1 MIRAVIDNAEE
12 HSGHLAEGEVARLIS
27 VLQKAEFKRSEARNF
42 KKDQTFKPRSLMEIA
57 VESQRRDAEIEAAKQ
72 AEEAVAEAK
81 RREVAKAQSDP
92 VIDRTITDAGQ
103 IDGGQI
109 DDTQIEN
116 SQIDKDA
123 DAPTTPGDD
132 TGSIADDDQLAA
144 AAAVI
149 EPAMADATAVTGKAS
164 GEDIPAKEL
173 EGQPA
178 ANTGDTADNADT
190 GNVDTGNVTGSVDTG
205 NTNDTLD
212 TGEAQVASNF
222 ETVTAA
228 FERGKAEGIAEGRA
242 AAVAETKAAA
252 EAAAQDKLAAA
263 VKLFEDGLA
272 ALAKPQALQAEAL
285 SRSIQTAILKLANQ
299 RAGQQIDEMPDAFLT
314 RIEKLV
320 TSIGQKMAAGKVRI
334 NAEDYAAMKPH
345 LRNAAF
351 DFIADPI
358 IARGDIIL
366 KFDGVEL
373 HDIAEQRVGSSYGEP
388 VTDGTID
395 SKTGG
400 KIGAEI
406 AVAAIEPPLAETAE
420 TVEIAEGDSAQNE
433 HVTGPDDKAL
443 S

>member
-27 VLQKAEFKRSEARNF
+27 VLQKAEFKRSETGNF
-42 KKDQTFKPRSLMEIA
+42 NKNQTFKPRSLMEIA
-57 VESQRRDAEIEAAKQ
+57 IEAQKRDAEIEAAMQ
-72 AEEAVAEAK
+72 AEEAAAEAE
-81 RREVAKAQSDP
+81 RRETVKAHSASAD
-92 VIDRTITDAGQ
+92 DGTIIEDGQ
-103 IDGGQI
+103 IDI
-109 DDTQIEN
+109 
-116 SQIDKDA
+116 DA
-123 DAPTTPGDD
+123 DAQAGDA
-132 TGSIADDDQLAA
+132 GSIADDDQREAA
-144 AAAVI
+144 AATI
-149 EPAMADATAVTGKAS
+149 EPAMAVAATATGDATGQAPV
-164 GEDIPAKEL
+164 EEL
-173 EGQPA
+173 AGQPGA
-178 ANTGDTADNADT
+178 ETADITNTADT
-190 GNVDTGNVTGSVDTG
+190 TDMVDTGG
-205 NTNDTLD
+205 
-212 TGEAQVASNF
+212 AQVASNF
-222 ETVTAA
+222 ETVIAA
-228 FERGKAEGIAEGRA
+228 FERGKAEGIVEGRA

-272 ALAKPQALQAEAL
+272 ALAKPQALQADAL

-299 RAGQQIDEMPDAFLT
+299 RAGQQIDEMPEAFLT

-320 TSIGQKMAAGKVRI
+320 TSIGQKMVAGKLRI

-345 LRNAAF
+345 LQNAAL
-351 DFIADPI
+351 DFVADST

>member
-27 VLQKAEFKRSEARNF
+27 VLQKAEFKRSETGNF
-42 KKDQTFKPRSLMEIA
+42 EKDHTFKPRSLLEIA
-57 VESQRRDAEIEAAKQ
+57 IEAQKRDAEIEAAKQ
-72 AEEAVAEAK
+72 AEEAAAEAK
-81 RREVAKAQSDP
+81 RRETAKAHGEPAD
-92 VIDRTITDAGQ
+92 DGTIIEDGQIEDGQ
-103 IDGGQI
+103 ID
-109 DDTQIEN
+109 T
-116 SQIDKDA
+116 DA
-123 DAPTTPGDD
+123 DAQADD
-132 TGSIADDDQLAA
+132 AGSIADDGQRA
-144 AAAVI
+144 AAAVTI
-149 EPAMADATAVTGKAS
+149 ETAMAVAATATGDTS
-164 GEDIPAKEL
+164 GQAPVEEL
-173 EGQPA
+173 AGQPGA
-178 ANTGDTADNADT
+178 ETADVTNTGDATDT
-190 GNVDTGNVTGSVDTG
+190 VDKGA
-205 NTNDTLD
+205 
-212 TGEAQVASNF
+212 AQVASNF

-272 ALAKPQALQAEAL
+272 ALAKPQALQADAL

-299 RAGQQIDEMPDAFLT
+299 RAGQQIDEMPEAFLT

-320 TSIGQKMAAGKVRI
+320 TSIGQKMAAGKLRI

-345 LRNAAF
+345 LQNAAL
-351 DFIADPI
+351 DFVADST

-388 VTDGTID
+388 VTDGTIV

>member
-42 KKDQTFKPRSLMEIA
+42 KKDQKFKPRSLMEIA

-81 RREVAKAQSDP
+81 RREAAKAQSDP
-92 VIDRTITDAGQ
+92 VINRTITDDSQ
-103 IDGGQI
+103 IDG
-109 DDTQIEN
+109 TQIEN
-116 SQIDKDA
+116 SQIDKVA
-123 DAPTTPGDD
+123 DAPTMPGDD

-144 AAAVI
+144 VAAVI
-149 EPAMADATAVTGKAS
+149 EPAMADATALTGKAS

-190 GNVDTGNVTGSVDTG
+190 GNVDTGK
-205 NTNDTLD
+205 
-212 TGEAQVASNF
+212 AQVASNF

-242 AAVAETKAAA
+242 AAVAETKLAA

-345 LRNAAF
+345 LQNAAF

-373 HDIAEQRVGSSYGEP
+373 HDIAAQRISSSYSDP
-388 VTDGTID
+388 VID
-395 SKTGG
+395 SEQDSETGV
-400 KIGAEI
+400 ETE
-406 AVAAIEPPLAETAE
+406 VAAIEPPLAETVEAAE
-420 TVEIAEGDSAQNE
+420 TDSAQNE
-433 HVTGPDDKAL
+433 QVSKPDDKA
-443 S
+443 SS

>member
-81 RREVAKAQSDP
+81 RREAAKAQSDP
-92 VIDRTITDAGQ
+92 VIDRTTTDA
-103 IDGGQI
+103 GQI

-149 EPAMADATAVTGKAS
+149 EPAMADATAVTGKAF

-173 EGQPA
+173 EGQPT

-190 GNVDTGNVTGSVDTG
+190 GNVDTGNA
-205 NTNDTLD
+205 NDRLD

-252 EAAAQDKLAAA
+252 EATAQDKLAAA

-345 LRNAAF
+345 LQNAAF

-373 HDIAEQRVGSSYGEP
+373 HDIAAQRISSSYSDP
-388 VTDGTID
+388 VTDGKQD
-395 SKTGG
+395 SETVS
-400 KIGAEI
+400 ETNVETE
-406 AVAAIEPPLAETAE
+406 VAAIEPPLAETVETAE
-420 TVEIAEGDSAQNE
+420 TDSAQNE
-433 HVTGPDDKAL
+433 QVSKPDDKA
-443 S
+443 SS

>member
-81 RREVAKAQSDP
+81 RREAAKAQSDP

-103 IDGGQI
+103 IDDGQI
-109 DDTQIEN
+109 DGTQIEN

-190 GNVDTGNVTGSVDTG
+190 GNA
-205 NTNDTLD
+205 NDRLD

-299 RAGQQIDEMPDAFLT
+299 RAGQQIDEMPEAFLT
-314 RIEKLV
+314 RIEKLA
-320 TSIGQKMAAGKVRI
+320 TSIGQKMATGKLLI

-345 LRNAAF
+345 LQNAAF

-373 HDIAEQRVGSSYGEP
+373 HDIAAQRISSSYSDP
-388 VTDGTID
+388 VTDSKQD
-395 SKTGG
+395 SETGV
-400 KIGAEI
+400 ETE
-406 AVAAIEPPLAETAE
+406 VAAIEPPLAETVETAE
-420 TVEIAEGDSAQNE
+420 TDSAQNE
-433 HVTGPDDKAL
+433 QVSKPDDKA
-443 S
+443 SS

>member
-42 KKDQTFKPRSLMEIA
+42 KKNQTFKPRSLMEIA

-81 RREVAKAQSDP
+81 RREAAKAQSDP

-103 IDGGQI
+103 IDDGQI
-109 DDTQIEN
+109 DAGQIDGTQIEN

-178 ANTGDTADNADT
+178 ANKGDTADNADT
-190 GNVDTGNVTGSVDTG
+190 GNVTG

-345 LRNAAF
+345 LQNAAF

-373 HDIAEQRVGSSYGEP
+373 HDIAAQRISSSYSDP
-388 VTDGTID
+388 VTDSKQD
-395 SKTGG
+395 SETVSETGVDT
-400 KIGAEI
+400 EI
-406 AVAAIEPPLAETAE
+406 AAIEPPLVETAE
-420 TVEIAEGDSAQNE
+420 TDSAQNE
-433 HVTGPDDKAL
+433 QVSKPDDKA
-443 S
+443 SS

>member
-27 VLQKAEFKRSEARNF
+27 LLQKAEFKRSETGNF
-42 KKDQTFKPRSLMEIA
+42 EKDHTFKPRSLLEIA
-57 VESQRRDAEIEAAKQ
+57 IEAQKRDAEIEAAKQ
-72 AEEAVAEAK
+72 AEEAAAEAK
-81 RREVAKAQSDP
+81 RRETAKAHGEPAD
-92 VIDRTITDAGQ
+92 DGTIIEDGQIEDGQIEDGQ
-103 IDGGQI
+103 ID
-109 DDTQIEN
+109 T
-116 SQIDKDA
+116 DA
-123 DAPTTPGDD
+123 DAQADD
-132 TGSIADDDQLAA
+132 AGSIADDGQRA
-144 AAAVI
+144 AAAVTI
-149 EPAMADATAVTGKAS
+149 ETAMAVAATATGDTS
-164 GEDIPAKEL
+164 GQAPVEEL
-173 EGQPA
+173 AGQPGA
-178 ANTGDTADNADT
+178 ETADVTNTGDATDT
-190 GNVDTGNVTGSVDTG
+190 VDKGA
-205 NTNDTLD
+205 
-212 TGEAQVASNF
+212 AQVASNI

-272 ALAKPQALQAEAL
+272 ALAKPQALQADAL

-299 RAGQQIDEMPDAFLT
+299 RAGQQIDEMPEAFLT

-320 TSIGQKMAAGKVRI
+320 TSIGQKMVAGKLRI

-345 LRNAAF
+345 LQNAAL
-351 DFIADPI
+351 DFVADST

>member
-81 RREVAKAQSDP
+81 RREAAKAQSDP

-103 IDGGQI
+103 IDDGQI
-109 DDTQIEN
+109 DGTQIEN

-178 ANTGDTADNADT
+178 ANTGDTVDNADTGNVTGNADT
-190 GNVDTGNVTGSVDTG
+190 GNVDTGNI
-205 NTNDTLD
+205 NDTLD

-345 LRNAAF
+345 LQNAAF

-373 HDIAEQRVGSSYGEP
+373 HDIAAQRISSSYSDP
-388 VTDGTID
+388 VTD
-395 SKTGG
+395 SKQNSETVSETGV
-400 KIGAEI
+400 ETE
-406 AVAAIEPPLAETAE
+406 VAAIEPPLAETVETAE
-420 TVEIAEGDSAQNE
+420 TAETDSAQNE
-433 HVTGPDDKAL
+433 QVSKPDDKA
-443 S
+443 SS

>member
-27 VLQKAEFKRSEARNF
+27 LLQKAEFKRSETGNF
-42 KKDQTFKPRSLMEIA
+42 EKDHTFKPRSLLEIA
-57 VESQRRDAEIEAAKQ
+57 IEAQKRDAEIEAAKQ
-72 AEEAVAEAK
+72 AEEAAAEAK
-81 RREVAKAQSDP
+81 RRETAKAHGEPAD
-92 VIDRTITDAGQ
+92 DGTIIEDGQIEDGQIEDGQ
-103 IDGGQI
+103 IDTDANAQA
-109 DDTQIEN
+109 DD
-116 SQIDKDA
+116 A
-123 DAPTTPGDD
+123 
-132 TGSIADDDQLAA
+132 GSIADVGQRA
-144 AAAVI
+144 AAAVTI
-149 EPAMADATAVTGKAS
+149 ETAMAVAATATGDTS
-164 GEDIPAKEL
+164 GQAPVEEL
-173 EGQPA
+173 AGQPGA
-178 ANTGDTADNADT
+178 ETADVTNTGDATDT
-190 GNVDTGNVTGSVDTG
+190 VDKSA
-205 NTNDTLD
+205 
-212 TGEAQVASNF
+212 AQVASNF

-272 ALAKPQALQAEAL
+272 ALAKPQALQADAL

-299 RAGQQIDEMPDAFLT
+299 RAGQQIDEMPEAFLT

-320 TSIGQKMAAGKVRI
+320 TSIGQKMVAGKLRI

-345 LRNAAF
+345 LQNAAL
-351 DFIADPI
+351 DFVADST

>member
-42 KKDQTFKPRSLMEIA
+42 TKDQTFKPRSLMEIA

-81 RREVAKAQSDP
+81 RRGAAKAQSDP

-103 IDGGQI
+103 IDDG
-109 DDTQIEN
+109 
-116 SQIDKDA
+116 QIDKDA
-123 DAPTTPGDD
+123 DAPTTPADD

-149 EPAMADATAVTGKAS
+149 EPAMADATAETGKAS

-178 ANTGDTADNADT
+178 ANTGDTADNAD
-190 GNVDTGNVTGSVDTG
+190 NPDTGNVDTG

-222 ETVTAA
+222 ETVTSA

-345 LRNAAF
+345 LQNAAF

-373 HDIAEQRVGSSYGEP
+373 HDIAAQRISSSYSDP
-388 VTDGTID
+388 VTDSKQD
-395 SKTGG
+395 SETGSETG
-400 KIGAEI
+400 VETE
-406 AVAAIEPPLAETAE
+406 VAAIEPPLVETAETAE
-420 TVEIAEGDSAQNE
+420 TDSAQNE
-433 HVTGPDDKAL
+433 QVSKPDDKA
-443 S
+443 SS

>member
-81 RREVAKAQSDP
+81 RREAAKAQSDP

-103 IDGGQI
+103 IDDGQI
-109 DDTQIEN
+109 DGTQIEN

-123 DAPTTPGDD
+123 DAPTTPADD

-190 GNVDTGNVTGSVDTG
+190 GNVDTGNA
-205 NTNDTLD
+205 NDTLD

-320 TSIGQKMAAGKVRI
+320 TSIGQKMAAGTVRI

-345 LRNAAF
+345 LQNAAF

-373 HDIAEQRVGSSYGEP
+373 HDIAAQRISSSYSDP
-388 VTDGTID
+388 VTDSKQD
-395 SKTGG
+395 SETVSETGV
-400 KIGAEI
+400 ETE
-406 AVAAIEPPLAETAE
+406 VAAIEPPLAETVETAE
-420 TVEIAEGDSAQNE
+420 TDSAQNE
-433 HVTGPDDKAL
+433 QVSKPDDKA
-443 S
+443 SS